1 MASEP
6 NGDYESMP
14 LTFPSDSDDEDNIP
28 ELPSDDSVDDKI
40 KQASIEGMLTS
51 PQIAGK

>member
-6 NGDYESMP
+6 NKEGT
-14 LTFPSDSDDEDNIP
+14 LLIFPSDSDDEDIP
-28 ELPSDDSVDDKI
+28 KLQSDDSDDSVDDEI

-51 PQIAGK
+51 PQITGK